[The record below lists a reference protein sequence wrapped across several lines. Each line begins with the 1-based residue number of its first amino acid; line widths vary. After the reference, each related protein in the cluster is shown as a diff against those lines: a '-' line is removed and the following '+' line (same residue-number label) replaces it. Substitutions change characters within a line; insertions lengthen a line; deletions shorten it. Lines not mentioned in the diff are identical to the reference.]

1 MWDKKLLLFSIF
13 DYWVFKWLIE
23 DHGVWSCEK
32 VFHVRGCVL
41 ADVIAFWILILKAT
55 SKSIEFICFK
65 KRNRKNQKKKKNP
78 KSQGNHL
85 AYALL
90 DWCCLTLIEVLIC
103 SVSLKNDIDPYLK
116 RLEQN
121 FKFSVLQYKSSFDVT
136 GQPSII
142 YPAQLKR
149 KEERKAEMQWILFSS
164 AINYL

>member
-1 MWDKKLLLFSIF
+1 MVFGLVKRFSMWGVVYWRMWLHFEFLFWRQLVNQLNSFVLKSETKEPKKN
-13 DYWVFKWLIE
+13 K
-23 DHGVWSCEK
+23 
-32 VFHVRGCVL
+32 
-41 ADVIAFWILILKAT
+41 
-55 SKSIEFICFK
+55 
-65 KRNRKNQKKKKNP
+65 KKKKNP